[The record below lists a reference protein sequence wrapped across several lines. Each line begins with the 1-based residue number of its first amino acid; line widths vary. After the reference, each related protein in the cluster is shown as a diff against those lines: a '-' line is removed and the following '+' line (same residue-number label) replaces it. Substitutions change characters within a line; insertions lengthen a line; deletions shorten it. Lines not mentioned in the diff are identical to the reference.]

1 MSEHLRTAKI
11 PCKERVRKYRV
22 HKIGVFS
29 EKKRVSGYVQNF
41 TFLVIIYFSLC
52 CAFSSLYNKIS
63 GTLLANDKNKTRMYF
78 FHFK

>member
-29 EKKRVSGYVQNF
+29 EKRGCPNFKGVQIFRVN
-41 TFLVIIYFSLC
+41 TVIIAGILDSR
-52 CAFSSLYNKIS
+52 
-63 GTLLANDKNKTRMYF
+63 LL
-78 FHFK
+78 

>member
-29 EKKRVSGYVQNF
+29 EKKRVSEHLGCPNIKGKYGSQ
-41 TFLVIIYFSLC
+41 
-52 CAFSSLYNKIS
+52 K
-63 GTLLANDKNKTRMYF
+63 
-78 FHFK
+78 